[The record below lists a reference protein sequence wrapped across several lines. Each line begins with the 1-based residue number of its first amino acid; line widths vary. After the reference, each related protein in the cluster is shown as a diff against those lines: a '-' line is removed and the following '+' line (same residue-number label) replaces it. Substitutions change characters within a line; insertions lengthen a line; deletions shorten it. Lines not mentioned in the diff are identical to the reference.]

1 MSESETLAI
10 NIDGASRGNP
20 GPAAFAYVIRRHG
33 HPVIEEAACLPP
45 TTNNSAE
52 YTALVRALEHAATLG
67 SDRVLIR
74 SDSEL
79 LVKQMNGQYR
89 VKNPDLQVLYAQAK
103 KLSQRFRE
111 VKIVHVRR
119 EDNVRADELCNLAL
133 DGDRRT
139 RSASSSTGAQRIAM
153 ETQSREKATKEEALA
168 CLRAAAHAWSL
179 GNPEVP
185 SPDLVL
191 EQIWSVLDE
200 NGLFKSRRSR

>member
-1 MSESETLAI
+1 MSESDVLTI

-52 YTALVRALEHAATLG
+52 YTALVRALERAAKLG
-67 SDRVLIR
+67 SERVLIR

-89 VKNPDLQVLYAQAK
+89 VKNPDLQVLYVQAK
-103 KLSQRFRE
+103 KLSQHFGE

-133 DGDRRT
+133 DGNRRT
-139 RSASSSTGAQRIAM
+139 RSTSTAGPRSAS
-153 ETQSREKATKEEALA
+153 ETQSLEKATKEEALA
-168 CLRAAAHAWSL
+168 CLRAAANAWSL